1 MLWFSIQST
10 FSWFDLI
17 SFTGSAHKFQPIDRL
32 VKTVIVD
39 VELLKAQLG
48 EKEEKLAALFKTT
61 SKIVTDYDGKTKRI
75 IQTLHERRDEQ
86 VCLCVV

>member
-1 MLWFSIQST
+1 M
-10 FSWFDLI
+10 
-17 SFTGSAHKFQPIDRL
+17 
-32 VKTVIVD
+32 D

-48 EKEEKLAALFKTT
+48 EKEEKLSALFKTT

-86 VCLCVV
+86 VYLYLVKYQHFLFGIVTLCSVIVLQNSIHYI